1 VSGNEKREQEAA
13 LRRLEQLI
21 SALDEHPDP
30 AARNPARELV
40 ELVLDLHG
48 VGLAKLLATVAA
60 ADGGATILARL
71 ADDDQVRSLL
81 LLHGLHP
88 EDLESRV
95 RKAVDRLRPH
105 LGIHGLRLEV
115 AEIVGGVARLR
126 VYQSSVAVNAS
137 LLWSLPGEIEDAIIE
152 AAPDIENI
160 VIEGLD
166 MPSAVAM
173 ARASARRGE
182 DERDR

>member
-1 VSGNEKREQEAA
+1 VSGHEKREHEAT

-21 SALDEHPDP
+21 AALDQHPDP

-48 VGLAKLLATVAA
+48 AGLAKLVAIVTA

-71 ADDDQVRSLL
+71 TEDDQVRSLL

-88 EDLESRV
+88 DDLEARV

-115 AEIVGGVARLR
+115 AEIASGIVRLR
-126 VYQSSVAVNAS
+126 VHQSSSLAVSAP

-152 AAPDIENI
+152 AAPDIENV

-166 MPSAVAM
+166 MPGPVAT
-173 ARASARRGE
+173 AGASA
-182 DERDR
+182 